1 MTENKL
7 KCNSCGHDVGEATSF
22 CPACGRAAGP
32 SPTTG
37 RAGDLYLLLMTANVL
52 RLRHQ
57 WALAEAK
64 CSEALNLDPDSA
76 SACSVMGDVLRDQG
90 REEDAIEWYKMAV
103 DRDPASEGD
112 RKKLEALIDHRFSA
126 QPEPRLRPSLAAV
139 KKWAK
144 SASDEVRAARP
155 ICPWAM
161 VTAAIFAVTLLAAFT
176 LVLVGKRTTP
186 PTVVP
191 NESVGGVFATE
202 AAYQGAET
210 APPPEPKPT
219 EITGDITA
227 LEAGILEQLRRRA
240 TELDP
245 NCQVNAVRIDP
256 KAATAEV
263 EMSMPA
269 YWSPAS
275 ARKEIGRMA
284 AALAVACVKA
294 DNRLVCVHMRTCARQ
309 SANPDQLVMTS
320 DGVAEELRKHGEAA
334 SSANLESVF
343 SAVWW
348 SPAIAPENDASASS
362 PPFDMGRGAAPRGR

>member
-7 KCNSCGHDVGEATSF
+7 KCNSCGHDVAGADSF

-37 RAGDLYLLLMTANVL
+37 RAGDLYLLLLTANVL
-52 RLRHQ
+52 RLRHH

-64 CSEALNLDPDSA
+64 CSEALKLDPDSA

-103 DRDPASEGD
+103 DRDPASEAD
-112 RKKLEALIDHRFSA
+112 RKKLEALIDRRFSA
-126 QPEPRLRPSLAAV
+126 QPEPRLGPSLAAV

-186 PTVVP
+186 PSAVP
-191 NESVGGVFATE
+191 GEAAGGPFATE
-202 AAYQGAET
+202 ATYQST
-210 APPPEPKPT
+210 AAARPPEPKLT

-227 LEAGILEQLRRRA
+227 LETAILEQLRRRA

-245 NCQVNAVRIDP
+245 NCQVNAVRVDP
-256 KAATAEV
+256 KAAAAEI

-284 AALAVACVKA
+284 AALAVACVEA
-294 DNRLVCVHMRTCARQ
+294 DDRLVGVHLRTSARQ
-309 SANPDQLVMTS
+309 SAGPDQLVMVG
-320 DGVAEELRKHGEAA
+320 DGVAEELRKRGETA
-334 SSANLESVF
+334 SSSSPESAF
-343 SAVWW
+343 STVWW

-362 PPFDMGRGAAPRGR
+362 PPFVTGRSAAPRGR

>member
-7 KCNSCGHDVGEATSF
+7 KCNSCGHDVGGADSF
-22 CPACGRAAGP
+22 CPACGRAAVS

-64 CSEALNLDPDSA
+64 CSEALKLDPDSA
-76 SACSVMGDVLRDQG
+76 PACSVMGDVLRDQG

-103 DRDPASEGD
+103 DRDPASETD
-112 RKKLEALIDHRFSA
+112 RKKLEALIDRRFSA
-126 QPEPRLRPSLAAV
+126 QPEPRLGPSLSAV
-139 KKWAK
+139 KKWART
-144 SASDEVRAARP
+144 ASDEVRAARP

-186 PTVVP
+186 PTAIP
-191 NESVGGVFATE
+191 NESVGGPFATE
-202 AAYQGAET
+202 AAYQGAE
-210 APPPEPKPT
+210 AARPPESKPT

-245 NCQVNAVRIDP
+245 NCQVNAVRVDP
-256 KAATAEV
+256 KAAAAEV

-284 AALAVACVKA
+284 EALAVACVGA
-294 DNRLVCVHMRTCARQ
+294 DDRIVGVHLRASARQ
-309 SANPDQLVMTS
+309 SVGPDQLVMVG

-334 SSANLESVF
+334 NSSNPESAFAV
-343 SAVWW
+343 VWW
-348 SPAIAPENDASASS
+348 IPAIAPENDANASS
-362 PPFDMGRGAAPRGR
+362 PPFDTGRGVAPRGR